1 MKKWAR
7 GIAFFAIGFL
17 LGLAAMNLV
26 HLHTLD
32 RLYRIQNQLT
42 NQLLDRE
49 IKLEGLKKSLQDE
62 KTIIIKDL
70 IIALDFEGNPLLR
83 EEIEKVIRFYLAD
96 LVGQELWRLEGEM
109 IYKILDDRIINV
121 ENRQA
126 RLHVKYIIVRE
137 EISIGIKAEL
147 IEKL

>member
-7 GIAFFAIGFL
+7 GIAYFAIGFL
-17 LGLAAMNLV
+17 LGLVAMNLV

-109 IYKILDDRIINV
+109 IYRILDDRIINV

-126 RLHVKYIIVRE
+126 RLQVKYIIVRE
-137 EISIGIKAEL
+137 EISIGVKAEL

>member
-7 GIAFFAIGFL
+7 GIAYFAIGFL
-17 LGLAAMNLV
+17 LGLVAMNLV

-49 IKLEGLKKSLQDE
+49 IKLEGLKKSLQDK

-109 IYKILDDRIINV
+109 IYRILDDRIINV

-126 RLHVKYIIVRE
+126 RLQVKYIIVRE
-137 EISIGIKAEL
+137 EISIGVKAEL

>member
-126 RLHVKYIIVRE
+126 RLQVKYIIVRE
-137 EISIGIKAEL
+137 EISIGVKAEL